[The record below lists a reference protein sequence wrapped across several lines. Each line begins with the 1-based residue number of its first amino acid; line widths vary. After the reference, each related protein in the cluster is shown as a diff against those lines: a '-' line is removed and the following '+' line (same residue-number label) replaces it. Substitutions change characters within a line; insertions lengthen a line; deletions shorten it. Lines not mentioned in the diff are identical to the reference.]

1 MKRCAIILFACFLFS
16 AYLSAQFRN
25 DDYRGEFF
33 KTYGPI
39 KHMTT
44 IVYADGKE
52 WKRTVEVFDTIGITE
67 SYVIDE
73 SGVIIRSSQKSY
85 QYTDS
90 NSCLYFYH
98 KNLGDIR
105 GSERDED
112 TIMFYFNAKGD
123 KTRAY
128 DMNSNLVDS
137 FVYDTHGRLI
147 EKYHRDFKTGEMK
160 LKYESTYDSLGRL
173 VKEKSNTP
181 YYYRSHRSIVKYKY
195 LPNGNYKRYYTVNG
209 VRRFVAECFVN
220 DKGQLV
226 KLKFR
231 DFEVLFSQHDRYG
244 NWLKYEMTPTRS
256 DSRTVPAVILRSI
269 EYFE

>member
-67 SYVIDE
+67 SYVIGE
-73 SGVIIRSSQKSY
+73 SGVIIRSSQRSY

-173 VKEKSNTP
+173 VKEKCNTP
-181 YYYRSHRSIVKYKY
+181 YYYRSHRSLVKYKY

>member
-1 MKRCAIILFACFLFS
+1 MSLFESKSRTNIESKMKRCAIILFACFLFS

-39 KHMTT
+39 KH
-44 IVYADGKE
+44 IN
-52 WKRTVEVFDTIGITE
+52 
-67 SYVIDE
+67 E
-73 SGVIIRSSQKSY
+73 SGVIIRNSQSSY

-90 NSCLYFYH
+90 NSCLYFYR
-98 KNLGDIR
+98 KNQRNLR
-105 GSERDED
+105 NERYED

-147 EKYHRDFKTGEMK
+147 EKYHRDFKQGEME
-160 LKYESTYDSLGRL
+160 LEYESTYDSLGRL
-173 VKEKSNTP
+173 IKEKYNTT
-181 YYYRSHRSIVKYKY
+181 YHQEQVKYKY
-195 LPNGNYKRYYTVNG
+195 LPNGNYKRYYTVNS
-209 VRRFVAECFVN
+209 VRRFVAKCLVN

-244 NWLKYEMTPTRS
+244 NWLKYEIKPTHS
-256 DSRTVPAVILRSI
+256 NSRTVPAVILRSI